1 MCTRPVLLCLDEPA
15 AGLNARESDQLNA
28 LLYAIREKEKI
39 AIFLIEHDM
48 SVVMRISD
56 HIIVLDYGK
65 KIADGTPQEIRDDPH
80 VIAAYLG
87 VADEEVEEVKSEVRP

>member
-1 MCTRPVLLCLDEPA
+1 
-15 AGLNARESDQLNA
+15 
-28 LLYAIREKEKI
+28 
-39 AIFLIEHDM
+39 M

>member
-1 MCTRPVLLCLDEPA
+1 
-15 AGLNARESDQLNA
+15 
-28 LLYAIREKEKI
+28 
-39 AIFLIEHDM
+39 M

-65 KIADGTPQEIRDDPH
+65 KIADGTPQEIRDDPS

-87 VADEEVEEVKSEVRP
+87 VPDEDLPEIADEVRP